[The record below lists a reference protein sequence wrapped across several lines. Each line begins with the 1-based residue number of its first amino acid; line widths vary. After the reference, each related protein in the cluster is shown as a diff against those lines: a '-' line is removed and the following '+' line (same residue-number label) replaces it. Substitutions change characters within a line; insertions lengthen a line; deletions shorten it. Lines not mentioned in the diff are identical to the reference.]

1 MPVDDANR
9 VKVTKGQCELRQ
21 IELDIVLREHDLLG
35 EPGEEVTPA
44 KKVKNQIQF
53 TLSLKIKILASL
65 LILRRYEVYLEC
77 ILEPHYE

>member
-35 EPGEEVTPA
+35 EPGEEVTPT

-53 TLSLKIKILASL
+53 TLSLKIKIFAN
-65 LILRRYEVYLEC
+65 
-77 ILEPHYE
+77 